1 MAKEQTATDLLGLD
15 ESEDEQ
21 VFSHSDNEEETRAS
35 HRTKRRRVT
44 KNDDDE
50 SDAAEDSDDDSAD
63 PSIDPRFAG
72 KLGGAAFAKDSKKT
86 EKSRD
91 GEDGSDAEKD
101 DAEEDDQDD
110 DEADDEEKNTKDFTN
125 PSKLKPLTPAQL
137 LASKAAT
144 AKTGVVYLSKIP
156 PFMKPQKVRTLL
168 GNFGKI
174 GRVFLSPED
183 PKSHSKRVKFGGNKK
198 RMFVEGWVEF
208 MDKKEARLCAE
219 TLNCTSVGGKKGS
232 FYYDDIW
239 NMRYLKKY
247 KWHHLQ
253 AQIAYENASRQ
264 AKLRTEIAHET
275 RINKTY
281 LRNVERAKMVENM
294 QKKRKATELSSG
306 GASDSKSEPA
316 ASAKIEVRRQF
327 RQHKVKG
334 NAADSAEVGKERSEK
349 VKNLLSRVF

>member
-1 MAKEQTATDLLGLD
+1 MKLSRRNCHDLYEIFTNSTAKLKISSKLDSKLENTMAKEQTATDLLGLD

-253 AQIAYENASRQ
+253 AQIGKSPVQHLELHDT
-264 AKLRTEIAHET
+264 LRTATPPPLPERGGNRIANT
-275 RINKTY
+275 
-281 LRNVERAKMVENM
+281 
-294 QKKRKATELSSG
+294 
-306 GASDSKSEPA
+306 
-316 ASAKIEVRRQF
+316 
-327 RQHKVKG
+327 
-334 NAADSAEVGKERSEK
+334 
-349 VKNLLSRVF
+349 

>member
-1 MAKEQTATDLLGLD
+1 VKLSRRNCHEFYEIFTNSTVKLKTSSKLDSKLENTMAKEQTATDLLGLD

-63 PSIDPRFAG
+63 PSVDPRFAG

-86 EKSRD
+86 EKKPKD
-91 GEDGSDAEKD
+91 GEDGSDAEED
-101 DAEEDDQDD
+101 DAEEEDQDDD
-110 DEADDEEKNTKDFTN
+110 DEADNEEKDTKDFTN

-208 MDKKEARLCAE
+208 MDKREARLCAE

-253 AQIAYENASRQ
+253 AQIGKSPAQHPELHDT
-264 AKLRTEIAHET
+264 LRTAT
-275 RINKTY
+275 PPP
-281 LRNVERAKMVENM
+281 LPER
-294 QKKRKATELSSG
+294 G
-306 GASDSKSEPA
+306 DS
-316 ASAKIEVRRQF
+316 
-327 RQHKVKG
+327 
-334 NAADSAEVGKERSEK
+334 
-349 VKNLLSRVF
+349 